1 MRSLAAI
8 LLATATS
15 TLYAL
20 STSLQAL
27 EARQAPSSSAFRGAL
42 LGRLA
47 TRRLWLLG
55 AAAGLVAWPLQA
67 LALVFGSLALVQ
79 PALGLGLVVLLV
91 LGVRLLHEH
100 VGRRE
105 VTGVAAIAV
114 AVGVLGWAA
123 PASNGAFR
131 PAGVAVVVA
140 WLVVALALP
149 YVLRRARF
157 GGGLAASVAAGLG
170 WGGVGLATALL
181 DGALAGRHWVAVVLW
196 LAGVGAASWGAL
208 LAEMTAL
215 QTWPATRAVPVT
227 FALEMAAPAAAAPGL
242 THAGAGAFGGTPFAL
257 ALVLACGGAALLGS
271 SRAVA
276 NLTTGR

>member
-8 LLATATS
+8 LLAAATS
-15 TLYAL
+15 TLFAL

-27 EARQAPSSSAFRGAL
+27 EARRAPSSTALRAAL
-42 LGRLA
+42 LQRLV

-55 AAAGLVAWPLQA
+55 AAAGLLAWPLQA

-105 VTGVAAIAV
+105 LTGVAAIVV

-123 PASNGAFR
+123 PSGNGTFR
-131 PAGVAVVVA
+131 HAGIAIVVA
-140 WLVVALALP
+140 WLAVSLAAPFILRVAHA
-149 YVLRRARF
+149 
-157 GGGLAASVAAGLG
+157 GGGLAPSIAAGVG

-181 DGALAGRHWVAVVLW
+181 DEAVADRHWLAVVLW
-196 LAGVGAASWGAL
+196 LAGVAAASGGAL

-215 QTWPATRAVPVT
+215 QRWPATHAVPVT
-227 FALEMAAPAAAAPGL
+227 FAIEMAAPAAAAPGL
-242 THAGAGAFGGTPFAL
+242 THAGAGAFGGVPFAL
-257 ALVLACGGAALLGS
+257 ALVLACGGAALLGG

-276 NLTTGR
+276 RTLT